1 MVASARCGCGC
12 GCLATVITLGVS
24 VAVELSLLPVGHCSM
39 GVGGT
44 TSGPRRFFTGVS
56 CSTADL
62 RMVCCSSAFTSI
74 AGHATSET
82 LRHKCVSSGDELSL
96 RRICLLQLL
105 LRWHLLLL
113 LLPPLLLPPPPPPPR
128 ASALSGPI
136 APGCGPAV
144 EDNE

>member
-12 GCLATVITLGVS
+12 GCLVTVITLGVS
-24 VAVELSLLPVGHCSM
+24 VAVELSLLPVGHCSI
-39 GVGGT
+39 GVGAT

-74 AGHATSET
+74 AGQATSET

-113 LLPPLLLPPPPPPPR
+113 LLLLPPLLLR
-128 ASALSGPI
+128 ASSLSGAI
-136 APGCGPAV
+136 APGCGCGPAV